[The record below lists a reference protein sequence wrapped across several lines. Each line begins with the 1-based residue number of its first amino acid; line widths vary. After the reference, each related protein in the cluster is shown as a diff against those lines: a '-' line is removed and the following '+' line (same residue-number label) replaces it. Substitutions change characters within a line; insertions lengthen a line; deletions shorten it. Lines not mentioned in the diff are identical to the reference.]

1 MPKQNSCPRYGVT
14 GDLEKLMAETS
25 NFYFLYDIKQES
37 IPGEEEWALRYD
49 KFVKHIPKENVS
61 EDEDEIIKVS
71 GAEEGESVD
80 NMEDVR
86 PSQFEENLP
95 KNTSSDEL

>member
-1 MPKQNSCPRYGVT
+1 MPKHIPYPRYGIT

-49 KFVKHIPKENVS
+49 KFVKHILKKMS
-61 EDEDEIIKVS
+61 LKTRMKS
-71 GAEEGESVD
+71 
-80 NMEDVR
+80 
-86 PSQFEENLP
+86 
-95 KNTSSDEL
+95 